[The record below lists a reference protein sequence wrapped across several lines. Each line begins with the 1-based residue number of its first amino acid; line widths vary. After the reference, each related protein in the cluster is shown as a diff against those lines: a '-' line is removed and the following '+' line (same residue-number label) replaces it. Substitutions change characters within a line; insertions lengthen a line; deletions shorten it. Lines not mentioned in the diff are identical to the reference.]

1 MTLPLYLA
9 FIAAASVL
17 LVFPGP
23 TVLMVIGYGLAE
35 GRKSVWSLVTGVC
48 LGDAVACAGSLAGLG
63 ALLSASAAAFTVVKV
78 VGAVYL
84 VWLGIGMLRSGN
96 DAVASPAPCP
106 AGRKFVHAFTV
117 TVLNPKTILFF
128 VAFLPQFVSPQAP
141 ALPQLALLG
150 TTFVLL
156 GAANTTAYALLA
168 GTIGGRIRDPRFVGT
183 LRRVG
188 GGSLIGAG
196 VLTAVAVKR

>member
-1 MTLPLYLA
+1 MTVALYLA
-9 FIAAASVL
+9 FVAAASVL

-35 GRKSVWSLVTGVC
+35 GRKSVWSLVAGVC

-63 ALLSASAAAFTVVKV
+63 ALLSASAAAFTVVKTI
-78 VGAVYL
+78 GAVYL

-96 DAVASPAPCP
+96 LAAVPAPSP
-106 AGRKFVHAFTV
+106 AGRKLVHAFTV

-156 GAANTTAYALLA
+156 GVVNTTAYALLA
-168 GTIGGRIRDPRFVGT
+168 GSIGGRIRDPRFVGT

-196 VLTAVAVKR
+196 VLTAVAAKR

>member
-1 MTLPLYLA
+1 MPVPLYLA
-9 FIAAASVL
+9 FVAAASVL

-35 GRKSVWSLVTGVC
+35 GRKSVWSLVAGVC

-63 ALLSASAAAFTVVKV
+63 ALLSASAAAFTVVKII
-78 VGAVYL
+78 GAVYL

-96 DAVASPAPCP
+96 LADVPAPSP
-106 AGRKFVHAFTV
+106 AGRKLVHAFTV

-156 GAANTTAYALLA
+156 GVVNTTAYALLA
-168 GTIGGRIRDPRFVGT
+168 GSIGGRIRDPRFVGT

-196 VLTAVAVKR
+196 VLTAVAARR

>member
-1 MTLPLYLA
+1 MTVPLYLA
-9 FIAAASVL
+9 FVAAASVL

-35 GRKSVWSLVTGVC
+35 GRKSVWSLVAGVC

-63 ALLSASAAAFTVVKV
+63 ALLSASAAAFTVVKTI
-78 VGAVYL
+78 GAIYL

-96 DAVASPAPCP
+96 LADIPAPSP
-106 AGRKFVHAFTV
+106 AGRKLVHAFTV

-156 GAANTTAYALLA
+156 GVVNTTAYALLA
-168 GTIGGRIRDPRFVGT
+168 GSIGGRIRDPRFVGT

-196 VLTAVAVKR
+196 VLTAVATRR

>member
-1 MTLPLYLA
+1 MPVPLYLA
-9 FIAAASVL
+9 FVAAASVL

-35 GRKSVWSLVTGVC
+35 GRKSVWSLVAGVC

-63 ALLSASAAAFTVVKV
+63 ALLSASAAAFTVVKTI
-78 VGAVYL
+78 GAIYL

-96 DAVASPAPCP
+96 LAAVPAPSP
-106 AGRKFVHAFTV
+106 AGRKLVHAFTV

-156 GAANTTAYALLA
+156 GVVNTTAYALLA
-168 GTIGGRIRDPRFVGT
+168 GSIGGRIRDPRFVGT

-196 VLTAVAVKR
+196 VLTAVAAKR

>member
-1 MTLPLYLA
+1 MTVALYLA
-9 FIAAASVL
+9 FVAAASVL

-35 GRKSVWSLVTGVC
+35 GRKSVWSLVAGVC
-48 LGDAVACAGSLAGLG
+48 LGDAAACAGSLAGLG
-63 ALLSASAAAFTVVKV
+63 ALLSASAAAFTVVKTI
-78 VGAVYL
+78 GAIYL

-96 DAVASPAPCP
+96 LAAVPAPSP
-106 AGRKFVHAFTV
+106 AGRKLVHAFTV

-156 GAANTTAYALLA
+156 GVVNTTAYALLA
-168 GTIGGRIRDPRFVGT
+168 GSIGGRIRDPRFVGT

-196 VLTAVAVKR
+196 VLTAVATRR